1 MKKMEKEKK
10 CPSSEGHLFWEG
22 GRLCFCTFPYRSAL
36 CSFHR
41 DWLLTECGHLEIFV
55 KVIYQE
61 TNQTITLAV
70 DPDDSIANLKS
81 IINAKKGFPV
91 DEQRIVYNGRKLR
104 DDRTVSDYNIPN
116 KSTLNLVLRVPGR
129 HNGHNRMEV
138 TILTEARGPVATYT
152 LAVRPTDSI
161 LEVKLK
167 IRDMTGVP
175 PQKQILNFA
184 DRELENTRI
193 ISDYN
198 IRNDSVIY
206 LVEKIEV
213 CLVFSSTQERMA
225 LELSPKDT
233 VESVKEKIHAKTKI
247 SPYRQILQFN
257 GEHLDDVHS
266 LNYYNIENKSMLFLY
281 LAVEIFVK
289 MSTGIDVRFKL
300 IKSNTIKNLKERIQL
315 SQDIPC
321 DMQRLYFLR
330 RLLEDKYALSD
341 YSIKNGSVLDC
352 NVLLISVNVK
362 MPNKDDIS
370 VDVCPEDKV
379 RIVID
384 KIQAREAI
392 PPDHQC
398 LMYNGIKLAHC
409 RTLRDYQIRN
419 GSILNLV
426 KSGGTSIYVLRN
438 ISSMIDTVFLYKIK
452 HGEENWQYDLQQSI
466 FEDRTLRCLTVL

>member
-1 MKKMEKEKK
+1 MKKIEKEKK
-10 CPSSEGHLFWEG
+10 CPSSEGHLFCKG

-41 DWLLTECGHLEIFV
+41 DWLLTECGHLEIFL
-55 KVIYQE
+55 KVVYQE

-91 DEQRIVYNGRKLR
+91 DEQGIVCNGRELE

-116 KSTLNLVLRVPGR
+116 KSTLNLVLRV
-129 HNGHNRMEV
+129 NGHNRMEV
-138 TILTEARGPVATYT
+138 TILTEARGPEATYT
-152 LAVRPTDSI
+152 LAVRPTETI

-175 PQKQILNFA
+175 PHKQILNFA

-225 LELSPKDT
+225 LELRPKDT
-233 VESVKEKIHAKTKI
+233 VESVKEKIHAKIKI

-257 GEHLDDVHS
+257 GELLDDVHS
-266 LNYYNIENKSMLFLY
+266 LNYYNIENKSTLFLY

-300 IKSNTIKNLKERIQL
+300 IKSNTIKNVKERIQL

-321 DMQRLYFLR
+321 DMQRLHYLR
-330 RLLEDKYALSD
+330 RLLEDKYTLSD

-352 NVLLISVNVK
+352 NVLLISINVK

-384 KIQAREAI
+384 KIQARVAI
-392 PPDHQC
+392 PSDHQC
-398 LMYNGIKLAHC
+398 LMYDGIKLVHG
-409 RTLRDYQIRN
+409 RILRDYQIRN

-426 KSGGTSIYVLRN
+426 KSGGTSIYMFYV
-438 ISSMIDTVFLYKIK
+438 IY
-452 HGEENWQYDLQQSI
+452 QA
-466 FEDRTLRCLTVL
+466 

>member
-1 MKKMEKEKK
+1 MKKIEKEKK

-41 DWLLTECGHLEIFV
+41 DWLFTECGHLEIFL
-55 KVIYQE
+55 KLTYKE
-61 TNQTITLAV
+61 THQTITLAV
-70 DPDDSIANLKS
+70 DPDDSIENLKS

-91 DEQRIVYNGRKLR
+91 DEQRIVYNGRNLE
-104 DDRTVSDYNIPN
+104 DDRTVSGYNIPN

-138 TILTEARGPVATYT
+138 TILTEARGPEATYT
-152 LAVRPTDSI
+152 LAVRPTESI
-161 LEVKLK
+161 LDVKLK

-175 PQKQILNFA
+175 THKQILNFA
-184 DRELENTRI
+184 DGELENTRI

-225 LELSPKDT
+225 LELRPKDT
-233 VESVKEKIHAKTKI
+233 VESVKEKIHAKIKI

-257 GEHLDDVHS
+257 GELLDDVHS
-266 LNYYNIENKSMLFLY
+266 LNYYNIENNSMLFLY

-300 IKSNTIKNLKERIQL
+300 IKSNTIKNVKERIQL

-321 DMQRLYFLR
+321 DMQRLHYLR
-330 RLLEDKYALSD
+330 RLLEDKYTLSD

-352 NVLLISVNVK
+352 NVLLISINVK

-384 KIQAREAI
+384 KIQARVAI
-392 PPDHQC
+392 PSDHQC
-398 LMYNGIKLAHC
+398 LMYNSINLVHG

-426 KSGGTSIYVLRN
+426 KSGGTSIYMFYV
-438 ISSMIDTVFLYKIK
+438 IY
-452 HGEENWQYDLQQSI
+452 QA
-466 FEDRTLRCLTVL
+466 